1 MINEAIWIVN
11 WKLKQV
17 MWLLGNQDMI
27 SVFFYNDRR
36 GKKYKSLNMEYS
48 NDITPFYLLNDT
60 ILFYVMGRII
70 IFFFVME
77 KNSILVLFINAH
89 TFQLFIVT
97 EWFV

>member
-1 MINEAIWIVN
+1 
-11 WKLKQV
+11 
-17 MWLLGNQDMI
+17 
-27 SVFFYNDRR
+27 
-36 GKKYKSLNMEYS
+36 MEYS

-97 EWFV
+97 E